1 MILEDKP
8 VSYITQLLTNIHT
21 QIAIVDYIIASG
33 KSSYLI
39 KNINNCS
46 NNDFLK
52 KIKYIRATQY
62 SLEKSNTVFMIIR
75 SIL

>member
-46 NNDFLK
+46 NNDF
-52 KIKYIRATQY
+52 
-62 SLEKSNTVFMIIR
+62 
-75 SIL
+75 